1 MRHPFFNMTRLVLD
15 EGEAD
20 FHLLEGQEGVIV
32 TLGPNTTI
40 FDRPGRSVSRW
51 PGMVNAFHKSPHPI
65 PRRSR
70 IMDELNF
77 LSRILWGGG
86 DVKFNI
92 IRAVSK
98 QREVLLTA
106 GDGNVVQKIN
116 LSDLTRDGA
125 PPLLFLQPAYLRS
138 SSNVEIRSQSCDPSI
153 ISWAR
158 APYVYVARPQDHQSQ
173 NSILCLSGRTL
184 VWSERLEPGERRRI
198 ALGNVIAATENIV
211 CSLQPTNNAG
221 DEEEIENPTGKWR
234 LGVGEGKT
242 GPSNNDKK
250 AIRRQKA
257 RDFGASAKILFNSV
271 RAREGFLLCELTNQS
286 DGPSFIYIQLNKTSL
301 YGGSGFLGV
310 VMRTISSFFRWGDA
324 MLRN

>member
-51 PGMVNAFHKSPHPI
+51 PGMVNAFHKSPHLI

-77 LSRILWGGG
+77 LSRIFWGGG

-92 IRAVSK
+92 IRAASK

-125 PPLLFLQPAYLRS
+125 PPLDHKTIKAKTRFYAFLAG
-138 SSNVEIRSQSCDPSI
+138 
-153 ISWAR
+153 
-158 APYVYVARPQDHQSQ
+158 H
-173 NSILCLSGRTL
+173 
-184 VWSERLEPGERRRI
+184 VWSE
-198 ALGNVIAATENIV
+198 
-211 CSLQPTNNAG
+211 
-221 DEEEIENPTGKWR
+221 
-234 LGVGEGKT
+234 
-242 GPSNNDKK
+242 
-250 AIRRQKA
+250 
-257 RDFGASAKILFNSV
+257 
-271 RAREGFLLCELTNQS
+271 
-286 DGPSFIYIQLNKTSL
+286 
-301 YGGSGFLGV
+301 
-310 VMRTISSFFRWGDA
+310 
-324 MLRN
+324 